1 MDRQDWRALL
11 AELPVAAVTTASH
24 GRMSFRQAGPKD
36 APPLVL
42 LHGIGSGSGS
52 FAFVIP
58 ALAAHYHVIAWD
70 APGYGG
76 SDCLSKTEPAPAD
89 YAAALADLLD
99 TLGLERITL
108 IGHSLGALIGGAFAA
123 AYPQRVERLILA
135 STAHG
140 HARLTAEDRD
150 AKREA
155 RLDVF
160 ARLGPEAHAAERAH
174 KLLGPDANEEAKAL
188 GRHNMSLLRPDGY
201 AAAAHCLSVGDLLSD
216 APRIT
221 APSLVIVGGADATT
235 LPAANQKTAEAIGQG
250 TQCLEIPG
258 AGHACYVDKPEEFL
272 RIVLNFL
279 GEAA

>member
-1 MDRQDWRALL
+1 MDRPDWRALL

-24 GRMSFRQAGPKD
+24 GRMSFRQAGPKN

-58 ALAAHYHVIAWD
+58 TLAAQYHVIAWD

-76 SDCLSKTEPAPAD
+76 SDCLQKADPAPAD

-123 AYPQRVERLILA
+123 AYPERVERLILA

-140 HARLTAEDRD
+140 HARLAAEDRN
-150 AKREA
+150 AKRTA

-160 ARLGPEAHAAERAH
+160 TRLGPEAHAAERAH
-174 KLLGPDANEEAKAL
+174 KLLGPDASEEAKAL
-188 GRHNMSLLRPDGY
+188 GRHNMALLRPDGY

-216 APRIT
+216 AAQIT
-221 APSLVIVGGADATT
+221 APSLVVVGGADATT
-235 LPAANQKTAEAIGQG
+235 PPAANRQTAQAIGQN

-258 AGHACYVDKPEEFL
+258 AGHACYVDKPDAFL